1 MSRIKRLIYGI
12 LETGLVSRAEFI
24 RITRIDNPRAKF
36 LEDAAGKPVI
46 KCTINGDSLGPY
58 EPHQALVNTDYA
70 KLDTIDAEIEKHR
83 RLGKGHYDKAERLDG
98 IRVQR
103 LKALILSMKPGS

>member
-1 MSRIKRLIYGI
+1 MSRIKRLIY
-12 LETGLVSRAEFI
+12 
-24 RITRIDNPRAKF
+24 
-36 LEDAAGKPVI
+36 
-46 KCTINGDSLGPY
+46 TINGDSLGPC
-58 EPHQALVNTDYA
+58 EPHQAWKALVNTDYA